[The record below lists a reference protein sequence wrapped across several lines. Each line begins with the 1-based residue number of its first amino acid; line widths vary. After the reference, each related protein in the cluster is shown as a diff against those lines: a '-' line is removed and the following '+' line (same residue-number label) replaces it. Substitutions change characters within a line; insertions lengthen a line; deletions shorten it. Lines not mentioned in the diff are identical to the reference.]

1 MINNIFTSFH
11 KRTKRNYLKRMLDNK
26 PACMTEARKYEF
38 NYWDGPRK
46 YGFGGYKY
54 ISELLDRCYD
64 GIIDKK
70 EKDSLTL
77 AEIETIKK
85 VFDAIDDENAK
96 TAIGTLEFMNRV
108 SKFNTV
114 NSTCFGKNDNANY
127 EPLIKP
133 MNI

>member
-54 ISELLDRCYD
+54 QPGRWKKMAEDLIRIYD
-64 GIIDKK
+64 L
-70 EKDSLTL
+70 S
-77 AEIETIKK
+77 
-85 VFDAIDDENAK
+85 
-96 TAIGTLEFMNRV
+96 
-108 SKFNTV
+108 
-114 NSTCFGKNDNANY
+114 ND
-127 EPLIKP
+127 
-133 MNI
+133 